1 MMTTL
6 ADLEALVSAIE
17 AAPPSGPV
25 VVADVAG
32 SRTQQQRAAAARR
45 RRRRRAAD
53 DEATDDDSSSSSS
66 SSGGAR
72 EHHKHPKSPA
82 KRVLLD
88 LLRAI
93 RRYGRQQEQEAPPP
107 PPSSPG
113 ASLVPLLVRV
123 LTSPLIRYDAN
134 YDIARCLIKHGG
146 MSAAELNGPSCGPT
160 PPPLHAAASSGVF
173 ELSWLLLRL
182 GARPS
187 LVLRDAAGRT
197 PAEVAAQ
204 HEHIEVADYLLA
216 EQGEY
221 EGERGEEGQGEDGD
235 GDGEPHHE

>member
-6 ADLEALVSAIE
+6 ADLEALVSALE

-25 VVADVAG
+25 VVADAAG

-45 RRRRRAAD
+45 RRRRRADD
-53 DEATDDDSSSSSS
+53 DEATDDDDSSSSSS

-88 LLRAI
+88 LLHAI
-93 RRYGRQQEQEAPPP
+93 RRYGRQQAPPP

-134 YDIARCLIKHGG
+134 YDIARCLVKHGG

-221 EGERGEEGQGEDGD
+221 EGEKGEEGQGEDGD